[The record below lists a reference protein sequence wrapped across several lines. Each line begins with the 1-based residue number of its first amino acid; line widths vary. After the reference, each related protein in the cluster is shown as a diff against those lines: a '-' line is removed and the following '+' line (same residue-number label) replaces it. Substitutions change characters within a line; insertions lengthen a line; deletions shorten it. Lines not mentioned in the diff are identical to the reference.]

1 MSGQDPGG
9 GGRPSAQE
17 QGRPQSLA
25 LRSQGRSGK
34 SASPVGTLSTDNW
47 LLRGFLTSGRRQLAP
62 AYLGLG

>member
-1 MSGQDPGG
+1 MSGQDPGR

-25 LRSQGRSGK
+25 LRSQGRPGK
-34 SASPVGTLSTDNW
+34 SASPVGTLSTNNW
-47 LLRGFLTSGRRQLAP
+47 LLHGFPLSGWRQPAP